1 MNKTCVQFMLNE
13 LLFVFLQ
20 LKRVA
25 NMNKIIIVTGASSG
39 FGKSI
44 AERLAEHGHTVYGI
58 CRREMEHN
66 KINYRQGDI
75 RDVERIA
82 QITKEIFE
90 KEGRIDVLINNAGM
104 GLGGALELTSWEEIK
119 LQMETNFY
127 GCVNVCQKVLPYMR
141 QQRRGR
147 IINFSSIAGIE
158 GIPYQGFYSCSKFA
172 IEGFSETLAA
182 EMKRFGIAVSL
193 VEPGDFATGFTAVR
207 VNSEATLKD
216 PDYGPV
222 FARVRE
228 RFEKEEIGG
237 LKPDYMAKKVEQI
250 VNARRPRLRYCV
262 ANFEQKLSVLLK
274 RVIPGNWNV
283 AILRSYYGS

>member
-1 MNKTCVQFMLNE
+1 ME
-13 LLFVFLQ
+13 
-20 LKRVA
+20 
-25 NMNKIIIVTGASSG
+25 KIIIVTGASSG
-39 FGKSI
+39 FGKAI
-44 AERLAEHGHTVYGI
+44 AERLSEHGHTVYGI
-58 CRREMEHN
+58 CRREIEHN
-66 KINYRQGDI
+66 KIQYRQGDI
-75 RDVERIA
+75 RDTERMEQIA
-82 QITKEIFE
+82 KEIFD

-141 QQRRGR
+141 RQRSGK

-158 GIPYQGFYSCSKFA
+158 GIPYQGFYSSSKFA
-172 IEGFSETLAA
+172 IEGFSEALAA
-182 EMKRFGIAVSL
+182 EVKRFGITVSL

-222 FARVRE
+222 FAQVRE

-237 LKPDYMAKKVEQI
+237 LKPEYMAERVEKI
-250 VNARRPRLRYCV
+250 VDARRPHLRYCV
-262 ANFEQKLSVLLK
+262 ANLEQRLSVVLK

>member
-1 MNKTCVQFMLNE
+1 MNKV
-13 LLFVFLQ
+13 
-20 LKRVA
+20 
-25 NMNKIIIVTGASSG
+25 IIVTGASSG
-39 FGKSI
+39 FGKAI
-44 AERLAEHGHTVYGI
+44 AERLASNGHTVYGI
-58 CRREMEHN
+58 CRREMEHET
-66 KINYRQGDI
+66 IQYRQGDV
-75 RDVERIA
+75 RDIERIE
-82 QITKEIFE
+82 QIVSEIYS

-141 QQRRGR
+141 KQRKGR

-172 IEGFSETLAA
+172 IEGFSEALSA
-182 EMKRFGIAVSL
+182 EVKRFGISVSL

-237 LKPDYMAKKVEQI
+237 LKPDFLAKKVEQI
-250 VNARRPRLRYCV
+250 VNAKHPRLRYCV
-262 ANFEQKLSVLLK
+262 ANLEQKLSVILK
-274 RVIPGNWNV
+274 HIIPGNWNV

>member
-1 MNKTCVQFMLNE
+1 MLNE
-13 LLFVFLQ
+13 ELFVFLQ
-20 LKRVA
+20 LKRVD
-25 NMNKIIIVTGASSG
+25 NMNKVIIVTGASSG
-39 FGKSI
+39 FGKAI
-44 AERLAEHGHTVYGI
+44 AERLAEHGHRVYGI
-58 CRREMEHN
+58 CRREMSHN

-75 RDVERIA
+75 RDTERIG
-82 QITKEIFE
+82 QIAKEIFE

-141 QQRRGR
+141 LKRSGK

-158 GIPYQGFYSCSKFA
+158 GIPYQGFYSCSKCA
-172 IEGFSETLAA
+172 IEAA
-182 EMKRFGIAVSL
+182 EVKRFGITVSL

-237 LKPDYMAKKVEQI
+237 LKPEYMAKKVEQI
-250 VNARRPRLRYCV
+250 VDAKRPRLRYCV
-262 ANFEQKLSVLLK
+262 ANLEQKLSVILK
-274 RVIPGNWNV
+274 RIIPGNWNV

>member
-1 MNKTCVQFMLNE
+1 MGKV
-13 LLFVFLQ
+13 
-20 LKRVA
+20 
-25 NMNKIIIVTGASSG
+25 IIITGASSG
-39 FGKSI
+39 FGKAI
-44 AERLAEHGHTVYGI
+44 AERLSEHGHTVYGI
-58 CRREMEHN
+58 CRREMQHDR
-66 KINYRQGDI
+66 IHYRQGDI
-75 RDVERIA
+75 RDTERIELLA
-82 QITKEIFE
+82 KEIYE

-104 GLGGALELTSWEEIK
+104 GLGGALELTSWEEIR

-141 QQRRGR
+141 RQRQGK

-172 IEGFSETLAA
+172 IEGFSEALSA
-182 EMKRFGIAVSL
+182 EVRRFGISVSL

-222 FARVRE
+222 FAKVRV

-237 LKPDYMAKKVEQI
+237 LKPEYMAKKVERI
-250 VNARRPRLRYCV
+250 VDARRPKMRYCV
-262 ANFEQKLSVLLK
+262 ANLEQRLSVVLK
-274 RVIPGNWNV
+274 RLIPGNWNV

>member
-1 MNKTCVQFMLNE
+1 MQSKKE
-13 LLFVFLQ
+13 H
-20 LKRVA
+20 
-25 NMNKIIIVTGASSG
+25 IIIEEKSKKMGKVIIITGASSG
-39 FGKSI
+39 FGKAI
-44 AERLAEHGHTVYGI
+44 AERLAEHGHSVYGI
-58 CRREMEHN
+58 CRREMNH
-66 KINYRQGDI
+66 KLIHYYQGDI
-75 RDVERIA
+75 RDVERMGILA
-82 QITKEIFE
+82 KEIYE
-90 KEGRIDVLINNAGM
+90 KEGHIDVLINNAGM

-127 GCVNVCQKVLPYMR
+127 GCVNVCQQVLPYMR
-141 QQRRGR
+141 KQRNGR

-182 EMKRFGIAVSL
+182 EVRRFGIRVSI

-207 VNSEATLKD
+207 VNSEATLKN

-222 FARVRE
+222 FSRVRE

-237 LKPDYMAKKVEQI
+237 LKPEYMAKKVEQI
-250 VNARRPRLRYCV
+250 VNARRPKLRYCV
-262 ANFEQKLSVLLK
+262 ANLEQHLSVILK